1 MRGASSGDAM
11 NAANSFVDKA
21 PDLAGTVT
29 TALPGAWERARQAL
43 TWRRW
48 ALATALGVLLGVLVP
63 LQDLH
68 INFYFTP
75 WKIVNHTR
83 FFVFFAWVFLLAIAG
98 VEASVSRSGWPSL
111 WRYFYGA
118 VAASF
123 VCLGLAWSFSDQIR
137 IPERRVISGGSS
149 NTQRTYAPRT
159 KENVAVFLIGFD
171 GVVYGWLATFIYAGL
186 RNSRRATQ
194 ALAEAE
200 IERSE
205 ANRALVAS
213 QLEAAHAEID
223 PAVVFGALE
232 TIERTYEENPARADA
247 LLDELIAML
256 RAAIP
261 RLRSDGPTPAIDG
274 ESTSRPR

>member
-1 MRGASSGDAM
+1 M

-21 PDLAGTVT
+21 PDLAGAVT

-111 WRYFYGA
+111 WRYFYGS

-223 PAVVFGALE
+223 PAVVFGELE

-261 RLRSDGPTPAIDG
+261 RLRSDGPTPEIDG
-274 ESTSRPR
+274 ESASRPR